1 MARSCAG
8 QPLPS
13 GSTSFGASTSQLAS
27 KKPAT
32 HAVEESSRGTVATLR
47 MTGTISWWHASSAH
61 KLTSTSLVNLDGL
74 NLQKHS
80 PSWKNYPTDLIDLTF
95 HIYQTL
101 GLVLL
106 GKSYRNGLSYRGFLA
121 MFPQTDSGIL
131 WIPSS
136 NQTCWFCF
144 RTGVRPVFDPY
155 SSLFPQ
161 VALFS
166 TLKTSNWRY
175 IRGFLQWGYPQI
187 IQVIRPWLRIETYV
201 FSCFLGIHKN
211 PPPPTSDYHGSPI
224 GDPKKIHPETSAWC
238 AASGRWSCRSS
249 ATKSSWMCLKLG
261 YIMVYLMALK

>member
-1 MARSCAG
+1 M
-8 QPLPS
+8 
-13 GSTSFGASTSQLAS
+13 
-27 KKPAT
+27 
-32 HAVEESSRGTVATLR
+32 
-47 MTGTISWWHASSAH
+47 
-61 KLTSTSLVNLDGL
+61 
-74 NLQKHS
+74 
-80 PSWKNYPTDLIDLTF
+80 KNYPTDLIDSLFIFTKHLDWF
-95 HIYQTL
+95 CWEKATGMACHIGGSWQCSL
-101 GLVLL
+101 
-106 GKSYRNGLSYRGFLA
+106 K
-121 MFPQTDSGIL
+121 TDSGIL

-201 FSCFLGIHKN
+201 FHVFWGSIRT